1 MTKLKRI
8 EMALRMKRAAKK
20 RKVFLTE
27 EGIKRL
33 DKIVG
38 VAHVHKTN

>member
-1 MTKLKRI
+1 MKKVERI

-20 RKVFLTE
+20 RKVYLTE

-33 DKIVG
+33 NKIVG